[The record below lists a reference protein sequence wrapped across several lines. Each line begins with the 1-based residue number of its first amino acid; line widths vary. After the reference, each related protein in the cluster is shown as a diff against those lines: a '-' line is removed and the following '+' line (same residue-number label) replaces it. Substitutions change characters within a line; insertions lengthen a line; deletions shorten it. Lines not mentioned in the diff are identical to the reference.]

1 MGAGLRRSIERGVA
15 TFARSA
21 NGGMILTAGNW
32 GIEHRD
38 LIIELAARHR
48 LPAVYPYRLHV
59 TAGGL
64 TESSRRTHL
73 PLMPYFE
80 QGKSGGVAARRAT
93 VSMSAACQ
101 RLEPSG
107 AERPHPIKIS
117 TKISIVR
124 PGTKLCSSR
133 ALFYSKDGELP
144 SASR

>member
-21 NGGMILTAGNW
+21 NGGMILTTGNW
-32 GIEHRD
+32 GSEHRD

-48 LPAVYPYRLHV
+48 LPAVYPYCLHV
-59 TAGGL
+59 TVGGL
-64 TESSRRTHL
+64 TQSSRRTHL

-101 RLEPSG
+101 RLNHLVQKG
-107 AERPHPIKIS
+107 HTRLKFRPRF
-117 TKISIVR
+117 SIVR

-133 ALFYSKDGELP
+133 ALF
-144 SASR
+144 